1 MRALITVF
9 AMAPLAACQT
19 TQPLSA
25 ASMDYRLPRTDA
37 AVTLTL
43 TLKECEPLKL
53 DADLKVAAKPG
64 AHSSVYRVPGEILAS
79 NHIRRGLSI
88 SVSDKGVIKG
98 VNAENADRT
107 PQIVGNILKTVTT
120 LAPVLG
126 DRAFVPP
133 ACPLVNDATRTAVLR
148 AAAIER
154 QILTLRSELSQT
166 TAPPTKL
173 ERQKMKDIELLSA
186 EIGGLRAGPLLVETT
201 GRIKLEKGE
210 LAGGPVELDMDPFSK
225 WFNTNVPPQAVNGL
239 IGLVWTAAVKPDN
252 ATVIRTAG
260 SRTLRT
266 CKLSLPM
273 PNPVAV
279 DVSVSGQGSLLPP
292 GLTKTE
298 TLPAA
303 QLGDPRQ
310 LCIDVGF
317 GEARSIQLA
326 FDDYGRTTEFKW
338 SSEATAEAVS
348 GAVAGYATDG
358 ASLITTLR
366 GKSDVQLQKDEI
378 ERIKTQ
384 NELDALRACEAAKA
398 AGGVCGGSE

>member
-1 MRALITVF
+1 MRALITVV
-9 AMAPLAACQT
+9 AMMPLAACQT

-43 TLKECEPLKL
+43 TLKDCEPLTL
-53 DADLKVAAKPG
+53 DADLKVAAKSG
-64 AHSSVYRVPGEILAS
+64 AQSNVYRVPGEILAS

-120 LAPVLG
+120 LAPLADLKVT
-126 DRAFVPP
+126 PP
-133 ACPLVNDATRTAVLR
+133 ACRIVNDATRAAVRR

-154 QILTLRSELSQT
+154 QILILRTELSQT
-166 TAPPTKL
+166 TAPPTKV
-173 ERQKMKDIELLSA
+173 ERQKIKDIELLSA

-201 GRIKLEKGE
+201 GKIKLEKGQ
-210 LAGGPVELDMDPFSK
+210 LGGGPLELDHDPFKK
-225 WFNTNVPPQAVNGL
+225 WFGESVKPEAVNGWVGL
-239 IGLVWTAAVKPDN
+239 IWTAAIGPDN
-252 ATVIRTAG
+252 ATVVQSTS
-260 SRTLRT
+260 SRSLRT

-273 PNPVAV
+273 PNPVSV
-279 DVSVSGQGSLLPP
+279 DVSVAGQGTLLPAD
-292 GLTKTE
+292 LKTKE
-298 TLPAA
+298 TFPAA

-317 GEARSIQLA
+317 GEARAIQLA

-358 ASLITTLR
+358 AALITTLR
-366 GKSDVQLQKDEI
+366 GKSDVQLQKDAI

-398 AGGVCGGSE
+398 AGGVCAGSD